1 MIFTKCVPDLKKG
14 NIYSE
19 QYNRKLSFIIDDC
32 ASIYVYCLLLTV
44 VCLLYTIYW
53 LKHLRC
59 SYSLNSSRQ
68 KLYICILQGMF
79 NPDDFR

>member
-32 ASIYVYCLLLTV
+32 ASIYVYCLLLTY
-44 VCLLYTIYW
+44 CLFTLYD
-53 LKHLRC
+53 
-59 SYSLNSSRQ
+59 
-68 KLYICILQGMF
+68 ILA
-79 NPDDFR
+79 